1 MKVCLLDYSG
11 AYNNADDQK
20 AESLEIKLREYD
32 NVFRDLDSMI
42 ENLTINEK
50 QMDEEVEKCIKA
62 VMEGK
67 VYFSPSFAPAS
78 LALVSEDLKKIKYL
92 TPSEKTILKLVAQQ
106 KSSNEIAEELFIS
119 IRTVEKHRSNIITK
133 LEFENPTTNTLTN
146 WAYYHKKIIFE
157 L

>member
-50 QMDEEVEKCIKA
+50 QMDEEVEKCKRD
-62 VMEGK
+62 
-67 VYFSPSFAPAS
+67 FSP
-78 LALVSEDLKKIKYL
+78 LML
-92 TPSEKTILKLVAQQ
+92 
-106 KSSNEIAEELFIS
+106 
-119 IRTVEKHRSNIITK
+119 
-133 LEFENPTTNTLTN
+133 
-146 WAYYHKKIIFE
+146 
-157 L
+157 